1 MKNLFN
7 KYIQTLETYIMFQI
21 KAEATRL
28 TPMLVEKN
36 RSPIF
41 LSMGAPTQA
50 PPQLAIK
57 ELQRALET
65 DKMHSYSTPRGEK
78 SFLEAV
84 ALRMKNRFGVDLDP
98 ASEIFSLIG
107 SKEGIA
113 NFIRA
118 LCNPTD
124 VTKEKDIILI
134 PDPGYASYK
143 EMIKVSG
150 GLAYPIPLT
159 HENNYKPDLEDVMTE
174 LENDGFDKK
183 KVKAVIVNY
192 PNNPLGVCAD
202 LDYYKKVVAF
212 CKKYDIIL
220 MSDLAY
226 SDMYFDEAYKPH
238 SVLEVEGAKD
248 VTIEF
253 HSLSKTFAMTGWRIG
268 WACGNVDAVS
278 FLGKL
283 KSSIDTGI
291 FKAVQKASTKVLNS
305 KEGEEY
311 IEYWNKQYAQKQ
323 QMMLDGFRD
332 LGWDMDRVCYAPA
345 TFYLWLPI
353 PPRFES
359 SADFCRQVLETSG
372 IVFVPG
378 DAYGKFGEGFFRISF
393 VDTNDNLKEVI
404 LRLREDGFTY

>member
-28 TPMLVEKN
+28 TPMLIEKN

-78 SFLEAV
+78 SFLDAV
-84 ALRMKNRFGVDLDP
+84 ALRMKNRFGVDLDS

-124 VTKEKDIILI
+124 VAKEKDIILI

-159 HENNYKPDLEDVMTE
+159 LENEYKPDLEDVLIE
-174 LENDGFDKK
+174 LEKDGFDKK

-192 PNNPLGVCAD
+192 PNNPLGVCVD
-202 LDYYKKVVAF
+202 LKYYEKVVAF

-268 WACGNVDAVS
+268 WACGNPDAIS

-283 KSSIDTGI
+283 KGSIDTGI
-291 FKAVQKASTKVLNS
+291 FKAVQKACTKVLNS

-311 IEYWNKQYAQKQ
+311 IEYWNKQYALKQ
-323 QMMLDGFRD
+323 QMMLDGFRN

-359 SADFCRQVLETSG
+359 SAEFCRQVLETSG

>member
-78 SFLEAV
+78 SFLDAV
-84 ALRMKNRFGVDLDP
+84 ALRMKNRFNVELDS

-124 VTKEKDIILI
+124 VAKEKDIILI

-159 HENNYKPDLEDVMTE
+159 HENNYKPDLEDVLKE
-174 LENDGFDKK
+174 LENDGFDKN
-183 KVKAVIVNY
+183 KVKAVIINY

-202 LDYYKKVVAF
+202 LDYYQKIVNF

-268 WACGNVDAVS
+268 WACGNPDAIS

-283 KSSIDTGI
+283 KGSIDTGI

-311 IEYWNKQYAQKQ
+311 IEYWNKQYALKQ

-372 IVFVPG
+372 VVFVPG

>member
-28 TPMLVEKN
+28 TPMLIEKN

-78 SFLEAV
+78 SFLDAV
-84 ALRMKNRFGVDLDP
+84 ALRMKNRFGVDLDS

-124 VTKEKDIILI
+124 VAKEKDIILI

-159 HENNYKPDLEDVMTE
+159 LENKYKPDLEDVLIE
-174 LENDGFDKK
+174 LEKDGFDKK

-192 PNNPLGVCAD
+192 PNNPLGVCVD
-202 LDYYKKVVAF
+202 LKYYEKVVAF

-268 WACGNVDAVS
+268 WACGNPDAIS

-283 KSSIDTGI
+283 KGSIDTGI
-291 FKAVQKASTKVLNS
+291 FKAVQKACTKVLNS

-311 IEYWNKQYAQKQ
+311 IEYWNKQYALKQ

-359 SADFCRQVLETSG
+359 SAEFCRQVLETSG

-378 DAYGKFGEGFFRISF
+378 DAYGKYGEGFFRISF

>member
-78 SFLEAV
+78 SFLDAV
-84 ALRMKNRFGVDLDP
+84 ALRMKNRFGVDLDS

-124 VTKEKDIILI
+124 VVKEKDIILI

-159 HENNYKPDLEDVMTE
+159 HENEYKPDLEDVLIE
-174 LENDGFDKK
+174 LEKDGFDKK

-192 PNNPLGVCAD
+192 PNNPLGVCVD
-202 LDYYKKVVAF
+202 LKYYEKVVAF

-268 WACGNVDAVS
+268 WACGNPDAIS

-283 KSSIDTGI
+283 KGSIDTGI

-311 IEYWNKQYAQKQ
+311 IEYWNKQYALKQ

-359 SADFCRQVLETSG
+359 SAEFCRQVLETSG

>member
-1 MKNLFN
+1 
-7 KYIQTLETYIMFQI
+7 
-21 KAEATRL
+21 
-28 TPMLVEKN
+28 
-36 RSPIF
+36 
-41 LSMGAPTQA
+41 
-50 PPQLAIK
+50 
-57 ELQRALET
+57 
-65 DKMHSYSTPRGEK
+65 MHK
-78 SFLEAV
+78 
-84 ALRMKNRFGVDLDP
+84 K
-98 ASEIFSLIG
+98 
-107 SKEGIA
+107 
-113 NFIRA
+113 
-118 LCNPTD
+118 
-124 VTKEKDIILI
+124 
-134 PDPGYASYK
+134 
-143 EMIKVSG
+143 
-150 GLAYPIPLT
+150 
-159 HENNYKPDLEDVMTE
+159 
-174 LENDGFDKK
+174 DGFDKK

-192 PNNPLGVCAD
+192 PNNPLGVCVD
-202 LDYYKKVVAF
+202 LKYYEKVVAF

-268 WACGNVDAVS
+268 WACGNPDAIS

-283 KSSIDTGI
+283 KGSIDTGI

-311 IEYWNKQYAQKQ
+311 IEYWNKQYALKQ

-359 SADFCRQVLETSG
+359 SAEFCRQVLETSG